1 MTLAA
6 LAALAL
12 QATADV
18 RVIDPPAPR
27 GDLLRPAQA
36 NLSAYFS
43 DDDYPV
49 TARFNEEEGTVGVV
63 IYVNAGGGVEG
74 CYVAESS
81 DSSSLDEE
89 TCRII
94 RRRAHFTPAMLASSR
109 PGADFVAARIRW
121 AMESEPP
128 ASRPP
133 EAAGQN
139 SGLVDVVI
147 RSGPPRRQIYA
158 YLRARPLRPL
168 SSLVTHRDYPANAP
182 RGADLRMTSF
192 RLRVGSDGNVDD
204 CTVNVSSGS
213 AVLDDT
219 ACRLMRER
227 ARFTPARVRIG
238 NAISDDHWG
247 RIDWANRQR
256 PPVVPP
262 PLPRQP

>member
-12 QATADV
+12 QVTADV

-36 NLSAYFS
+36 SLPAYFS

-63 IYVNAGGGVEG
+63 VYVNAGGGVEG

-89 TCRII
+89 SCRII
-94 RRRAHFTPAMLASSR
+94 RRRAHFTPALLSSGR
-109 PGADFVAARIRW
+109 PVADFVAARIRW
-121 AMESEPP
+121 ETERGTR

-133 EAAGQN
+133 DAAGQS
-139 SGLVDVVI
+139 SGPYDVVI
-147 RSGPPRRQIYA
+147 RAAPGRRPLHA

-168 SSLVTHRDYPANAP
+168 SSLVTHWDYPANAP

-192 RLRVGSDGNVDD
+192 RLNVGPDGNVDD

-227 ARFTPARVRIG
+227 AQFSPARVRIG

-262 PLPRQP
+262 PLPRLR